1 MHTADG
7 GGGVQAIMARI
18 RTQTSDLETLAAL
31 KAAGL
36 AGVQLH
42 SNFGSGNGSQ
52 AEQTG
57 SSSKVMPQ

>member
-1 MHTADG
+1 
-7 GGGVQAIMARI
+7 MAHI
-18 RTQTSDLETLAAL
+18 RMQTSDLETLAAL

-52 AEQTG
+52 AEHTG
-57 SSSKVMPQ
+57 SSSKVMPL